1 MTCTYC
7 GFRMGEGEHRCRRC
21 GRTPDDA
28 LMPGAVVRGS
38 LAPQLRSAPVE
49 TAVPSG
55 GQTSGFEPGL
65 QARLFQDEGGSKV
78 IQFPGRGETQRRRGP
93 EATARTASKPRPRRA
108 RPAPENQSNL
118 DFRPARKARQRTLA
132 TTVDAVIHCD
142 DPVAARL
149 HRAVAAAFAW
159 SMVFIG
165 YGLFLLVFRLAGG
178 EFALNRTNL
187 LVLAGALA
195 LIAFAYGVLWAIAGS
210 ETAGM
215 RWTGLRLISFGGF
228 PLEPKQRVL
237 RFAGSCLSVCTVVGF
252 VWSLWD
258 EETLTWQDHISSTF
272 PTPLASGTRVFHR
285 RSVRIEVSRFSIA
298 PARDCT
304 RSVPQ

>member
-7 GFRMGEGEHRCRRC
+7 GFRMGEAEHRCRRC
-21 GRTPDDA
+21 GRTPDDT

-55 GQTSGFEPGL
+55 GQTSGFEPGV

-78 IQFPGRGETQRRRGP
+78 IQFPGRGETQRRRGA

-108 RPAPENQSNL
+108 RPSPENQSNL

-149 HRAVAAAFAW
+149 HRAVAAAFDW
-159 SMVFIG
+159 SLVVIG

-178 EFALNRTNL
+178 AFALNRTNL
-187 LVLAGALA
+187 LALVGALA
-195 LIAFAYGVLWAIAGS
+195 LIAFAYGVLWVIAGS

-215 RWTGLRLISFGGF
+215 RWTGLRLVTFGGF
-228 PLEPKQRVL
+228 PPEPKQRLL
-237 RFAGSCLSVCTVVGF
+237 RFAGSCLSVCTVVGL

-258 EETLTWQDHISSTF
+258 EESLTWQDHISGTF
-272 PTPLASGTRVFHR
+272 PTAPASGTRVFHR
-285 RSVRIEVSRFSIA
+285 R
-298 PARDCT
+298 
-304 RSVPQ
+304 

>member
-1 MTCTYC
+1 MTCMYC
-7 GFRMGEGEHRCRRC
+7 GFRMGEAEHRCRRC
-21 GRTPDDA
+21 GRTPDDT
-28 LMPGAVVRGS
+28 LMPGAVVHGA
-38 LAPQLRSAPVE
+38 LAPQLRSAPAE

-55 GQTSGFEPGL
+55 GQTSGFRVGA
-65 QARLFQDEGGSKV
+65 QARLFQDEGGCNV
-78 IQFPGRGETQRRRGP
+78 IPFPARGETRRRCGA
-93 EATARTASKPRPRRA
+93 ETAARTSSKPRVRRA
-108 RPAPENQSNL
+108 PPTPEDQGNL
-118 DFRPARKARQRTLA
+118 DFLPAPKARQRTLA
-132 TTVDAVIHCD
+132 TTVDAVIYCD

-149 HRAVAAAFAW
+149 HRAIAAAFDW

-187 LVLAGALA
+187 LVLGGALA

-285 RSVRIEVSRFSIA
+285 R
-298 PARDCT
+298 
-304 RSVPQ
+304 